1 MIVKNIY
8 ETIDGK
14 SFENHDEAVK
24 HELFLIKDL
33 LQKDF
38 LYTDCPDCPFVEA
51 CKEIADCGICHLI
64 GDLK

>member
-1 MIVKNIY
+1 MIVKNVY

-33 LQKDF
+33 LQADF
-38 LYTDCPDCPFVEA
+38 PEIDCPDCPFDRA
-51 CKEIADCGICHLI
+51 CKELTGDGICHLI
-64 GDLK
+64 RRG